1 MPVMKLALISTL
13 TFRGFQMDK
22 LFTVAGVSK
31 NKGAYKVRF
40 ANDLVS
46 RIKILSKSDSDIQL
60 IELSK
65 GMTKAEIATFLKGHE
80 LYANALYKEA
90 IDNADAKY
98 NTVATV
104 KTTGGKVKST
114 PSLEQIKAR
123 ATKSTKETVA
133 E

>member
-1 MPVMKLALISTL
+1 
-13 TFRGFQMDK
+13 MDK

-46 RIKILSKSDSDIQL
+46 RIKILSKSDEDIQL
-60 IELSK
+60 MELPS
-65 GMTKAEIATFLKGHE
+65 GMTKSEVVAFLKAGE
-80 LYANALYKEA
+80 LYANVAYREA

-98 NTVATV
+98 NAVATV
-104 KTTGGKVKST
+104 KASGAKVKSA
-114 PSLEQIKAR
+114 PSMEAIKAR
-123 ATKSTKETVA
+123 ATKAVAETVA

>member
-1 MPVMKLALISTL
+1 
-13 TFRGFQMDK
+13 MDK

-46 RIKILSKSDSDIQL
+46 RIKILSKSDEDIQL
-60 IELSK
+60 MELPH
-65 GMTKAEIATFLKGHE
+65 GMTKSQVVAFLKASD
-80 LYANALYKEA
+80 LYQNAVYREA
-90 IDNADAKY
+90 IDMADAKY

-104 KTTGGKVKST
+104 KTKAVKVKAA

>member
-1 MPVMKLALISTL
+1 
-13 TFRGFQMDK
+13 MDK

-40 ANDLVS
+40 ANDIVS
-46 RIKILSKSDSDIQL
+46 RIKILSKSDQDIQL
-60 IELSK
+60 VELPN
-65 GMTKAEIATFLKGHE
+65 GMTKAEVVAFLKSSE
-80 LYANALYKEA
+80 LYANVDYKEA

-104 KTTGGKVKST
+104 KTKATKVA
-114 PSLEQIKAR
+114 PSMDAIKAR
-123 ATKSTKETVA
+123 AAKTETVT

>member
-1 MPVMKLALISTL
+1 
-13 TFRGFQMDK
+13 MDK

-40 ANDLVS
+40 ANDIVS
-46 RIKILSKSDSDIQL
+46 RIKILSKSGDSDIQL
-60 IELSK
+60 MELPN
-65 GMTKAEIATFLKGHE
+65 GMTKSEVVTFLKASE
-80 LYANALYKEA
+80 LYANGLYKEA
-90 IDNADAKY
+90 IDNADTKY

-104 KTTGGKVKST
+104 KATGAKAASA
-114 PSLEQIKAR
+114 PSLEKIKAR

>member
-1 MPVMKLALISTL
+1 
-13 TFRGFQMDK
+13 MDK

-46 RIKILSKSDSDIQL
+46 RIKILSKSDQDIQL
-60 IELSK
+60 MELPN
-65 GMTKAEIATFLKGHE
+65 GMTKAEVVAFLKASE
-80 LYANALYKEA
+80 LYANASYKEA

-98 NTVATV
+98 NAVATV
-104 KTTGGKVKST
+104 KASGARVKSA
-114 PSLEQIKAR
+114 PSLERIKAR
-123 ATKSTKETVA
+123 ATKTETVA

>member
-1 MPVMKLALISTL
+1 
-13 TFRGFQMDK
+13 MDK

-46 RIKILSKSDSDIQL
+46 RIKILSKSDEDIQL
-60 IELSK
+60 MELPS
-65 GMTKAEIATFLKGHE
+65 GMTKGEVVAFLKAGE
-80 LYANALYKEA
+80 LYANAAYKEA

-98 NTVATV
+98 NAVATV
-104 KTTGGKVKST
+104 KASGAKVKSA
-114 PSLEQIKAR
+114 PSMEAIKAR
-123 ATKSTKETVA
+123 ATKAVAETVA

>member
-1 MPVMKLALISTL
+1 MPVMKLALFFNL

-46 RIKILSKSDSDIQL
+46 RIKILGKSDEDIQL
-60 IELSK
+60 MELPS
-65 GMTKAEIATFLKGHE
+65 GMTKGQVVAFLKANE
-80 LYANALYKEA
+80 LYANPAYKEA
-90 IDNADAKY
+90 IDMADAKY
-98 NTVATV
+98 NTVTTIRAT
-104 KTTGGKVKST
+104 GARVKSA
-114 PSLEQIKAR
+114 PSMDAIKAR
-123 ATKSTKETVA
+123 AVKTETVA